1 MEEGGENG
9 ASCSSTQLGG
19 MLAILVTSARGRWR
33 KVVFRRAN
41 AVQSLSVALH
51 FRDAAYTIN
60 RRAACT
66 PRVGLQDR
74 GSTACCGDTPA
85 LSSSSSFS
93 RLYGEGLEL
102 S

>member
-1 MEEGGENG
+1 MAPAAAAPNWEVCWPSWSPVQEGG
-9 ASCSSTQLGG
+9 GG
-19 MLAILVTSARGRWR
+19 RLF
-33 KVVFRRAN
+33 FRRAN